1 MIGWEK
7 SRPVG
12 YRDRV
17 SQPSILFVCL
27 GNICRSPLAEAALR
41 KRAVAAGVAMTI
53 DSAGTGDW
61 HAGNAPDPRAQAVA
75 LEHGVDIARYRARVV
90 TGDDFHKFGHIFAL
104 DQQNLKDLR
113 RIEPARHIAEVRLL
127 MDLVPGRK
135 GTAVIDPY
143 YGDHTDFAQA
153 WADVDAAAQALVKR
167 YSR

>member
-1 MIGWEK
+1 M
-7 SRPVG
+7 
-12 YRDRV
+12 

-41 KRAVAAGVAMTI
+41 AQSVAAGVAMTI

-61 HAGNAPDPRAQAVA
+61 HVGRPPDPRAQETARR
-75 LEHGVDIARYRARVV
+75 HGLDISGYRARQVV
-90 TGDDFHKFGHIFAL
+90 AEDFHRFGHIFAL

-113 RIEPARHIAEVRLL
+113 RIEPSRHIAEVGLL

-143 YGDHTDFAQA
+143 YGDEEDFEQA
-153 WADVDAAAQALVKR
+153 WADVNAAAERLVKR
-167 YSR
+167 YLR

>member
-1 MIGWEK
+1 M
-7 SRPVG
+7 
-12 YRDRV
+12 
-17 SQPSILFVCL
+17 SQPSVLFVCL

-41 KRAVAAGVAMTI
+41 KRAITAGVAMTI

-61 HAGNAPDPRAQAVA
+61 HAGCQPDPRAQAVA
-75 LEHGVDIARYRARVV
+75 LVNGTDISSYRARVV
-90 TGDDFHKFGHIFAL
+90 TEEDFLNFGHIFAL

-143 YGDHTDFAQA
+143 YGDETEFEQA
-153 WADVDAAAQALVKR
+153 WADVDAAAEALVR
-167 YSR
+167 RFLC

>member
-1 MIGWEK
+1 M
-7 SRPVG
+7 
-12 YRDRV
+12 

-41 KRAVAAGVAMTI
+41 RRAVEAGVAMTI

-61 HAGNAPDPRAQAVA
+61 HVGRPPDPRAQETAMR
-75 LEHGVDIARYRARVV
+75 HGLDISSYRARQV
-90 TGDDFHKFGHIFAL
+90 TEADFHKFGHVFAL

-113 RIEPARHIAEVRLL
+113 RIEPSRHIAEVRLL

-143 YGDHTDFAQA
+143 YGDEDDFEQA

-167 YSR
+167 YLR

>member
-1 MIGWEK
+1 
-7 SRPVG
+7 
-12 YRDRV
+12 V

-41 KRAVAAGVAMTI
+41 AQSVAAGVAMTI

-61 HAGNAPDPRAQAVA
+61 HVGHPPDPRAQETA
-75 LEHGVDIARYRARVV
+75 LRHGLDIASYRARQV
-90 TGDDFHKFGHIFAL
+90 TTEDFHRFGHIFAL

-113 RIEPARHIAEVRLL
+113 RIEPSRHIAEVGLL

-143 YGDHTDFAQA
+143 YGDEEDFEQA
-153 WADVDAAAQALVKR
+153 WADVSAAAERLVKR
-167 YSR
+167 YLR

>member
-1 MIGWEK
+1 M
-7 SRPVG
+7 
-12 YRDRV
+12 
-17 SQPSILFVCL
+17 FVCL

-41 KRAVAAGVAMTI
+41 RRAVEAGVAMTI

-61 HAGNAPDPRAQAVA
+61 HVGRPPDPRAQETAMR
-75 LEHGVDIARYRARVV
+75 HGLDISSYRARQV
-90 TGDDFHKFGHIFAL
+90 TEADFHKFGHVFAL

-113 RIEPARHIAEVRLL
+113 RIEPSRHIAEVRLL

-143 YGDHTDFAQA
+143 YGDEDDFEQA

-167 YSR
+167 YLR

>member
-1 MIGWEK
+1 M
-7 SRPVG
+7 
-12 YRDRV
+12 

-41 KRAVAAGVAMTI
+41 AQSVAAGVAMTI

-61 HAGNAPDPRAQAVA
+61 HVGRPPDPRAQETAWK
-75 LEHGVDIARYRARVV
+75 HGLDISSYRARQV
-90 TGDDFHKFGHIFAL
+90 TTEDFHRFGHIFAL

-113 RIEPARHIAEVRLL
+113 RIEPSRHIAEVGLL

-143 YGDHTDFAQA
+143 YGDEDDFEQA
-153 WADVDAAAQALVKR
+153 WADVSAAAERLVKR
-167 YSR
+167 YLR

>member
-1 MIGWEK
+1 
-7 SRPVG
+7 
-12 YRDRV
+12 V

-41 KRAVAAGVAMTI
+41 AQSVAAGVAMTI

-61 HAGNAPDPRAQAVA
+61 HVGRPPDPRAQETARK
-75 LEHGVDIARYRARVV
+75 HGLDISSYRARQV
-90 TGDDFHKFGHIFAL
+90 TTEDFHRFGHIFAL

-113 RIEPARHIAEVRLL
+113 RIEPSRHIAEVGLL

-143 YGDHTDFAQA
+143 YGDEDDFEQA
-153 WADVDAAAQALVKR
+153 WADVSAAAERLVKR
-167 YSR
+167 YLR

>member
-1 MIGWEK
+1 M
-7 SRPVG
+7 
-12 YRDRV
+12 

-41 KRAVAAGVAMTI
+41 AQSVAAGVAMTI

-61 HAGNAPDPRAQAVA
+61 HVGHPPDPRAQETA
-75 LEHGVDIARYRARVV
+75 LRHGLDIASYRARQV
-90 TGDDFHKFGHIFAL
+90 TTEDFHRFGHIFAL

-113 RIEPARHIAEVRLL
+113 RIEPSRHIAEVGLL

-143 YGDHTDFAQA
+143 YGDEEDFEQA
-153 WADVDAAAQALVKR
+153 WADVSAAAERLVKR
-167 YSR
+167 YLR

>member
-1 MIGWEK
+1 M
-7 SRPVG
+7 
-12 YRDRV
+12 

-41 KRAVAAGVAMTI
+41 AQAVAAGVAMTI

-61 HAGNAPDPRAQAVA
+61 HVGRPPDARAQETARRHG
-75 LEHGVDIARYRARVV
+75 LEIGSYRARQVV
-90 TGDDFHKFGHIFAL
+90 AEDFHRFGHIFAL

-113 RIEPARHIAEVRLL
+113 RIEPSRHIAEVRLL

-143 YGDHTDFAQA
+143 YGDEEDFEQA
-153 WADVDAAAQALVKR
+153 WADVNAAAAALVKR
-167 YSR
+167 YAG